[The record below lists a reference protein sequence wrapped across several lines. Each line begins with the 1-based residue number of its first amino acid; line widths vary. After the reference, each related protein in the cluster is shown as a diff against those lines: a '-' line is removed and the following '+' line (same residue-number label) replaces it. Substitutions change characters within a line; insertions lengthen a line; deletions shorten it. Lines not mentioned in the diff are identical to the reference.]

1 MVAKFLQ
8 HQERSGE
15 GAPNLPYSNSGGLIP
30 ATDKTGWAE
39 INTQPQEQEKQNQTH
54 LIEKYKIVY
63 SSSASL
69 LQFHKS
75 KRDPIQTCKAFGVA
89 LNDLEQEFLEEAK
102 RVANLFGTKAKLGVT
117 RQEIIDTHFTE
128 DVLHFSCHGYFYPDD
143 PLASG
148 LVLKNEEFLTARDIF
163 ANNLKI
169 DSQLVTLSACETGVS
184 ENRKGDELIG
194 LTSSF
199 LYSGAQSL
207 VMSLWK
213 VNALAA
219 LEIMEEF
226 YNNIKNSEDNHDK
239 ASALQKA

>member
-1 MVAKFLQ
+1 LLLDAQQQKQ
-8 HQERSGE
+8 
-15 GAPNLPYSNSGGLIP
+15 
-30 ATDKTGWAE
+30 
-39 INTQPQEQEKQNQTH
+39 TQTP
-54 LIEKYKIVY
+54 LIEKYKVVY

-69 LQFHKS
+69 LQFHKP
-75 KRDPIQTCKAFGVA
+75 KKDKIQTCKAFGVA
-89 LNDLEQEFLEEAK
+89 LNEYEHEFELEAK
-102 RVANLFGTKAKLGVT
+102 RVATLFETVPKLDVT
-117 RQEIIDTHFTE
+117 RQEIIDTRFTE
-128 DVLHFSCHGYFYPDD
+128 DILHFSCHGYFYPDD

-148 LVLKNEEFLTARDIF
+148 LVLKNEEYLTARDIF

-194 LTSSF
+194 LARSF

-213 VNALAA
+213 VNAQAA

-226 YNNIKNSEDNHDK
+226 YNNIKNSEDSHDK
-239 ASALQKA
+239 ASALQKAQLTIKNKWKENGRTYDHPFIWAPFVLVGDWR